1 MLIANKD
8 TAKRYAEKGTG
19 VEQSAERRMAD
30 SVEAEGIS
38 RRLIWWLSM
47 EWICWCVVVF
57 LAINDEPKGAAIALA
72 AGLVAKLGVCRYVVK
87 WAHLTGRNGGIYG
100 AGTLLIK
107 FFGDPLIPLCAL
119 YSLRKLRVAASAA
132 SIN

>member
-1 MLIANKD
+1 MDPRDN
-8 TAKRYAEKGTG
+8 GS
-19 VEQSAERRMAD
+19 VAD
-30 SVEAEGIS
+30 GADVQGLS
-38 RRLIWWLSM
+38 RRLVLWLAA
-47 EWICWCVVVF
+47 EWIFWMLVVF

-72 AGLVAKLGVCRYVVK
+72 AGLVAKLGVCRYVVA

-119 YSLRKLRVAASAA
+119 YSLRKLRAAATAA
-132 SIN
+132 RID